1 MKQGSFVS
9 LSCKPCFG
17 DPQNGG
23 DGDELMAGEK
33 YNEFKGLNKN
43 PDSTSVASQKDQ
55 HAIKPHAIELFSFEL
70 EKNPT
75 LRDLKENKE
84 DWIILEDDYIS
95 SADRNVFQNK
105 VINGCD
111 VLGLTI
117 VRILFQVAYK
127 EFTGDE
133 TTPFMEAITADA
145 RYAAPVVAFF
155 LLLALI
161 EIYQAYQHQQAKKLR
176 SSPAQLAQFRQN
188 SEDEKN
194 KTAKQQIEDLQE
206 QIDLVWEQDGKLQE
220 NYSNLSVQQQIE
232 GDKCKVY
239 LVATP
244 KTQDIPENK
253 DFAEQDTQEA
263 TKKDKKGIDWPSV
276 GSTAWEL
283 LNISAVVYW
292 LEWGLRNIVKPG
304 GFDVGFGA
312 AAGMNIVIPFGIV
325 LPVIVPLAMLAP
337 KLFNYINNHHRPG
350 DNQPT
355 LKKLWN
361 GVKKLFEPT
370 PNPLQGSKVQF
381 LGYIAS
387 EVVNFVRYLLG
398 FFLVAPTMLGIGVK
412 KLVSTEKTA
421 VANETA
427 TNTSDD
433 AAVAEKSEKFSKQFT
448 EDAPSILSRVIL
460 LDKYENAGVTSAD
473 LRLTKR
479 DPFVKLIQSG
489 SEVRSVDPEPSPKEN
504 QSFDTS
510 KDPLAI
516 PLLSPQSDHDKDN
529 SAQVKTSDI
538 EKRGPFSWF
547 SLFAL
552 RSAIGYIYLQFTLG
566 WWFTDLIAIFNPSVH
581 IEKVA
586 MIMAAAIIGLSLTYA
601 LIVTIHRKRE
611 YEEYHAPKNEKAIAE
626 KDKRDN
632 ALASLAENE
641 AQITAVKNQI
651 PPQKIAEIESSAEYK
666 KFPKIN
672 DARYYADIRINE
684 KTKPRLGDYVTVACV
699 ISFIARVQTGI
710 WIGRGSSIDGTAVH
724 PSPEPWH
731 RTLPWENQLSDL
743 QKHLAVVFTVLAFA
757 GLYVAAAYYNEYEDN
772 KIEDEKQKEKQVD
785 ERLFHKQCELTFWKN
800 QIPSSDKQNE
810 SWTSSSTQNDES
822 NSSHGFPGTQLLSV

>member
-1 MKQGSFVS
+1 
-9 LSCKPCFG
+9 
-17 DPQNGG
+17 
-23 DGDELMAGEK
+23 MAGEFGEYK
-33 YNEFKGLNKN
+33 DALLSKDLSPTKDANR
-43 PDSTSVASQKDQ
+43 KDQ
-55 HAIKPHAIELFSFEL
+55 HAIKPHAIELFSCEL
-70 EKNPT
+70 D
-75 LRDLKENKE
+75 DLKENKAFE
-84 DWIILEDDYIS
+84 KKDWIILEDDYIS

-145 RYAAPVVAFF
+145 RYAAPFVAFF

-161 EIYQAYQHQQAKKLR
+161 EIYQGYQHQQAKKLR
-176 SSPAQLAQFRQN
+176 NSPAQLAQFRQN
-188 SEDEKN
+188 SEKEKN

-206 QIDLVWEQDGKLQE
+206 QIDLVWEQDEKLQE
-220 NYSNLSVQQQIE
+220 NYSKLSVQPQIE

-239 LVATP
+239 LVGAP

-253 DFAEQDTQEA
+253 GFAEQDTQEA
-263 TKKDKKGIDWPSV
+263 TKKDKKDLDWPSI

-325 LPVIVPLAMLAP
+325 LPAIVPLVMLAP
-337 KLFNYINNHHRPG
+337 KLFNYINNHHSPG

-355 LKKLWN
+355 LKKIWN
-361 GVKKLFEPT
+361 GVKKLFKPT
-370 PNPLQGSKVQF
+370 PNPLQGSKFQF

-421 VANETA
+421 VANKTA
-427 TNTSDD
+427 TNTNDD
-433 AAVAEKSEKFSKQFT
+433 VIVAEKSKKFSKQFT

-473 LRLTKR
+473 LRLTKS
-479 DPFVKLIQSG
+479 DPLVKLIQSG
-489 SEVRSVDPEPSPKEN
+489 SAVRSVDPELSPKEN
-504 QSFDTS
+504 QSFNDIVHITS

-516 PLLSPQSDHDKDN
+516 PLLSPQSDHNKDN
-529 SAQVKTSDI
+529 SAQVKADI

-566 WWFTDLIAIFNPSVH
+566 WWFTDLIALFNPSVN

-586 MIMAAAIIGLSLTYA
+586 MIMAAVIIGISLAYGLT
-601 LIVTIHRKRE
+601 VTIHRKRE
-611 YEEYHAPKNEKAIAE
+611 YEKYHAPKDAEAIAE
-626 KDKRDN
+626 KSKRDN
-632 ALASLAENE
+632 ALALLAENE
-641 AQITAVKNQI
+641 AQITAVKSQF
-651 PPQKIAEIESSAEYK
+651 PAPKIAEIESSAEYK
-666 KFPKIN
+666 NFPKIN
-672 DARYYADIRINE
+672 DERYYADIRISE
-684 KTKPRLGDYVTVACV
+684 KTKSRLGDYVTVACV
-699 ISFIARVQTGI
+699 IAFIARLQTGI

-724 PSPEPWH
+724 PWPEPWH

-757 GLYVAAAYYNEYEDN
+757 GLYVAASYYNEYEDK

-800 QIPSSDKQNE
+800 KISSFGEKK
-810 SWTSSSTQNDES
+810 
-822 NSSHGFPGTQLLSV
+822 